1 MRDEL
6 GEDHSADID
15 RCNRRSNDD
24 GLPSLHKVITMT
36 RPRVAELET
45 DVGKRNNLSQ
55 SLQLGEQECWYI
67 LCSLH
72 KHRGATRPY
81 KSRQC
86 VRITTDRRKVDIVDI
101 IYRGTTLLAAKLAGV
116 VHMLCCSTDP
126 PLALQPVHTL

>member
-1 MRDEL
+1 MLCSLVVTTTVL
-6 GEDHSADID
+6 GLKIFLG
-15 RCNRRSNDD
+15 
-24 GLPSLHKVITMT
+24 GLTFKEAVT

-72 KHRGATRPY
+72 KFMGATRPY